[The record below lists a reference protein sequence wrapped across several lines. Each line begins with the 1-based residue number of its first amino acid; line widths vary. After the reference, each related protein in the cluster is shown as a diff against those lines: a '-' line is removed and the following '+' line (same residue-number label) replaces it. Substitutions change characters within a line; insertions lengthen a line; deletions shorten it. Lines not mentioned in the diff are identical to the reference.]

1 MELARADG
9 AKDNWIEIAT
19 KNIAKL
25 KNFSQ
30 YAPENYTNKVILLEA
45 ELAVVRNDMQKA
57 KAHFEDAITL
67 SKKHGFIH
75 EEALACER
83 EGLFFLKTE
92 SLDAAKISF
101 RNAYHCYEKW
111 GAIALSNALIKNH
124 SDIFDTKEVL
134 ALKSD
139 DTINLQI
146 DKDADCSVS
155 VLTEPSSTCH
165 SLKRKRVRFK
175 LEL

>member
-1 MELARADG
+1 MAFARAKEG
-9 AKDNWIEIAT
+9 KDNLIEIAT

-45 ELAVVRNDMQKA
+45 ELAVVRDDMQKA
-57 KAHFEDAITL
+57 KACFKDAITS

-75 EEALACER
+75 EEALAYER
-83 EGLFFLKTE
+83 EGLFFLETD
-92 SLDAAKISF
+92 SLDAAKISL
-101 RNAYHCYEKW
+101 RNAYLCYERW
-111 GAIALSNALIKNH
+111 GAIALSKALIKNH
-124 SDIFDTKEVL
+124 PAVFDTKTML
-134 ALKSD
+134 ALKPDSPID
-139 DTINLQI
+139 LQI

-155 VLTEPSSTCH
+155 VLTEIPSTCL

-175 LEL
+175 L